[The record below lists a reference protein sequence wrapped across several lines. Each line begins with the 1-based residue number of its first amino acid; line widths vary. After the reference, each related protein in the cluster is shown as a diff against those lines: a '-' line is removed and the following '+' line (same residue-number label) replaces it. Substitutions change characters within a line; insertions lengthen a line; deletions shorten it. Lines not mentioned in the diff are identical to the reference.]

1 MRHHLST
8 IVVLSSA
15 TLLAAC
21 GGGSAEPV
29 VVLEGVLAKVPGE
42 ASLSAAH
49 MAGWLTALSK
59 EDWEQ
64 RDAYDPLSFA
74 PPSPEDS
81 DPEATGGG

>member
-21 GGGSAEPV
+21 GGGSAGPV
-29 VVLEGVLAKVPGE
+29 AVLEGVLAQVPRE
-42 ASLSAAH
+42 ASLSAAQ
-49 MAGWLTALSK
+49 MAGWLLALSN

-64 RDAYDPLSFA
+64 REPYDPLSFA

-81 DPEATGGG
+81 EPESTGGG